1 MNRSVVCLL
10 LCACLLA
17 GCGSDDQATTQT
29 TASSP
34 TPTAATPTTTVD
46 TAARTTAAETKPDVA
61 AAVAAVRDE
70 LPDIPYWKS
79 AKFKGT
85 VITSDKV
92 CVDRTVT
99 KQSAETLG
107 GGRTS
112 HVVVTFPDLS
122 TGEPQDGPCAKAEQ
136 NAARHADAARAFY
149 LRMDD
154 YAIALD
160 QAVSDAQAG
169 AASAADRIGRLR
181 TRIRDRLNDYLLS
194 GGDTSVGAN
203 LLLSAATTAREA
215 AQSGDAAEL
224 ADQRREI
231 AAARTKLAQE
241 LKR

>member
-1 MNRSVVCLL
+1 MVCLL
-10 LCACLLA
+10 ACGSLLA
-17 GCGSDDQATTQT
+17 ACGSDDQTTTQT
-29 TASSP
+29 STRSP
-34 TPTAATPTTTVD
+34 TPTAATTPTTTVD
-46 TAARTTAAETKPDVA
+46 TARTTAADTRPDVA

-70 LPDIPYWKS
+70 LPDIPYWKG
-79 AKFKGT
+79 AKFAGT
-85 VITSDKV
+85 VIASDKV

-99 KQSAETLG
+99 KQSADVLG

-122 TGEPQDGPCAKAEQ
+122 TGQPQDGPCAEAKQ
-136 NAARHADAARAFY
+136 NADKHADVARAFY
-149 LRMDD
+149 RRMDD

-169 AASAADRIGRLR
+169 TASAADRIARLR

-203 LLLSAATTAREA
+203 LLLSAATTARDA
-215 AQSGDAAEL
+215 AQARDAAEL

-231 AAARTKLAQE
+231 AAARTKLADE
-241 LKR
+241 LKG